1 MKIPENKK
9 ETLDKIVNDLIGTD
23 NIAAIVLG
31 GSYCTGM
38 ANENSDLDIGL
49 YYHED
54 SPFEI
59 KQIKSIARKYSV
71 EETVTVTDFYQWG
84 AWVNGGAWIDTIS
97 GRVDFLYRNIEQV
110 KSTIEKSKDGIFE
123 TDFEQQPPYG
133 FSSVI
138 YLAETHYCIPLYDP
152 DKVIQELKMEV
163 KDYPPKLKQTIIQQ
177 SLWSAEFT
185 LWQADYFAEKFDV
198 YNTVGCF
205 TRALKKIVDAL
216 FAINE
221 LYPIGDKKAIQILEQ
236 TTKRP
241 EKFGEKIES
250 ILSTNKSNL
259 VSKVKELRDLFEQT
273 VSLANGTYYPFFILK
288 R

>member
-1 MKIPENKK
+1 M
-9 ETLDKIVNDLIGTD
+9 GS
-23 NIAAIVLG
+23 LG
-31 GSYCTGM
+31 KRWS
-38 ANENSDLDIGL
+38 
-49 YYHED
+49 
-54 SPFEI
+54 
-59 KQIKSIARKYSV
+59 
-71 EETVTVTDFYQWG
+71 
-84 AWVNGGAWIDTIS
+84 WIDTIS

-185 LWQADYFAEKFDV
+185 LWQADNFAEKFDV

-259 VSKVKELRDLFEQT
+259 VSKVKELRDLLEQT
-273 VSLANGTYYPFFILK
+273 VSLTNGTYYPFFILK